1 MAWMKKHI
9 ALLIVTA
16 VTLGW
21 MMLIFSFSAQ
31 TGEESGGLSAKI
43 SQPITKMIVHLSGGM
58 SVAEEAA
65 LYLKV
70 DGVVRTGA
78 HFTEYA
84 VLGIWLTLLLKAV
97 GLLKAIGLCWLWLA
111 WLGGTIFAVT
121 DEWHQSFTPGRVS
134 DPADVL
140 VDSLGLLLG
149 VSLTALILKKWRKKH
164 VHHS

>member
-43 SQPITKMIVHLSGGM
+43 SQPITKMIVYLSGGM
-58 SVAEEAA
+58 SAAEEAA

-84 VLGIWLTLLLKAV
+84 VLGIWLTLLLN
-97 GLLKAIGLCWLWLA
+97 AIGLRWPWLA

-149 VSLTALILKKWRKKH
+149 VLLTALILKKWRKKH